1 MVALVALLVWRL
13 HFAVVLPVFLVFIAL
28 DGAYITSVLTKIP
41 EGAWFTFLLAGV
53 LSSTF
58 ILWRFGKEAQWA
70 AESLDKLPPE
80 AIFTNTP
87 TADTTASS
95 RAASLPANLALT
107 PALGGTAIST
117 VPGFGIFFDKR
128 GDPALLPA
136 SFAHFVR
143 KFAARPSVLVF
154 LHTRALPLPS
164 IPCAERYVVSR
175 VARLPHA
182 YAVVLRHGYAD
193 DVLRPALARE
203 IVAQIELVVG
213 ASAAAAARD
222 PGTPTPLAPS
232 PEVQA
237 SLSALS
243 RACAAQTVYV
253 LGKEVMRIKR
263 AERRSA
269 WAYARRVLL
278 GAFLWIRDNSRAK
291 LADLD
296 IDVDKLIEVGFVNE
310 I

>member
-1 MVALVALLVWRL
+1 MVALVGIVVWRVHL
-13 HFAVVLPVFLVFIAL
+13 AVVLPVFLVFIAI
-28 DGAYITSVLTKIP
+28 DGVYITSVLTKVP
-41 EGAWFTFLLAGV
+41 EGAWFTLLLAAL
-53 LSSTF
+53 LSSVF

-70 AESLDKLPPE
+70 SESLGKLPPD
-80 AIFTNTP
+80 AIFATTA
-87 TADTTASS
+87 TADATASS
-95 RAASLPANLALT
+95 PPLVSRTGPTLT
-107 PALGGTAIST
+107 PALGGTPVST
-117 VPGFGIFFDKR
+117 VPGLGIFFDKR
-128 GDPALLPA
+128 GDAALLPA

-164 IPCAERYVVSR
+164 VPGAERYVVSR
-175 VARLPHA
+175 AAGLPGA

-193 DVLRPALARE
+193 DVLRPGLSRE
-203 IVAQIELVVG
+203 IVAQVELVVG
-213 ASAAAAARD
+213 ASASRGAAAPGAVEAELAALRD
-222 PGTPTPLAPS
+222 
-232 PEVQA
+232 
-237 SLSALS
+237 
-243 RACAAQTVYV
+243 ACAAQTVYV

-263 AERRSA
+263 AERWSA
-269 WAYARRVLL
+269 RACARRLLL